1 MTPLAFVLIVTS
13 AGLHASWHMIAKKN
27 HLTLVFY
34 TMLLVVGAVLMS
46 WVRFVTPVG
55 FFGQPKWF
63 YIWLSISC
71 AGDLLYGISLTLAY
85 RRMDMSSAYPM
96 MRSLP
101 LLLTAILTTLCG
113 WGKPL
118 SILAM
123 IGMAVVFAGCLAMP
137 LAKFSDFKLRNY
149 FNRGILFILTVACGT
164 TLYTIFDSLAMG
176 ELREA
181 LPDVPKTMISMS
193 YYEYRA
199 STLVVLFSLAVL
211 ATKHT
216 RQEALELWRSGGWKM
231 SILAGCFSTGTYVL
245 VLLAMNYVSNVSYVQ
260 GFRQIGLL
268 IGMFEGIFIL
278 KERPAVPKF
287 VGLALI
293 LSGLALTL
301 I

>member
-1 MTPLAFVLIVTS
+1 MTPFAFILIVTS

-27 HLTLVFY
+27 HLTLAFY

-46 WVRFVTPVG
+46 WVRLVTPVS
-55 FFGQPKWF
+55 FFGQPREF
-63 YIWLSISC
+63 YLWLGVSC

-101 LLLTAILTTLCG
+101 LLLTAGLTTLCG

-118 SILAM
+118 SATALA
-123 IGMAVVFAGCLAMP
+123 GMAVVFAGCLAMP
-137 LAKFSDFKLRNY
+137 LRTFADFKLSNY
-149 FNRGILFILTVACGT
+149 LNRGILFILTVACGT
-164 TLYTIFDSLAMG
+164 TLYTIFDSRALQV
-176 ELREA
+176 LREA
-181 LPDVPKTMISMS
+181 LPGVSTTMISMS

-199 STLVVLFSLAVL
+199 ATLTVLFSLAVL
-211 ATKHT
+211 MTKQT
-216 RQEALELWRSGGWKM
+216 RREALELWRSRSPM
-231 SILAGCFSTGTYVL
+231 PILAGCFSTGTYVL

-287 VGLALI
+287 AGLALI